1 MIFVSDISK
10 AYSDKKDVINDLS
23 FGVKS
28 GETVAILGK
37 NGTGKTTLLE
47 CLVKS
52 KFRDSGA
59 VTYNG
64 RNLDNFDS
72 RYHYYYI
79 PSDRGLFSNLTF
91 EEYLLFVKHLYR
103 SSVDVS
109 DIIEKLEL
117 EQYMHHKL
125 SMCSYGTKQK
135 MFIVGSIISGA
146 DNILMDEPFNGID
159 VESCLT
165 LVDCFNKLKNIRKS
179 IVYTSNQ
186 LDYILDTADNVFFMR
201 ENDAFEKYIAKELT
215 MEKIKMMYR

>member
-52 KFRDSGA
+52 KFRDSGV
-59 VTYNG
+59 VTYND

-117 EQYMHHKL
+117 EQYDILLSHHYKL
-125 SMCSYGTKQK
+125 LSCS
-135 MFIVGSIISGA
+135 F
-146 DNILMDEPFNGID
+146 F
-159 VESCLT
+159 
-165 LVDCFNKLKNIRKS
+165 
-179 IVYTSNQ
+179 
-186 LDYILDTADNVFFMR
+186 LD
-201 ENDAFEKYIAKELT
+201 
-215 MEKIKMMYR
+215 